1 MITYYE
7 DKLYK
12 FLFQK
17 SVYQTRTPSHESVPR
32 YQALSF
38 KKFSDPCPNRFE
50 SWTNCLQTG
59 VYVPLGIDF
68 PIWKCILKVSNR
80 RKKLCLHIIDFEIA
94 Y

>member
-50 SWTNCLQTG
+50 S
-59 VYVPLGIDF
+59 
-68 PIWKCILKVSNR
+68 
-80 RKKLCLHIIDFEIA
+80 
-94 Y
+94 